1 MFTHHQQ
8 QRYNTRKVFSQRK
21 TELFSF
27 AVLYQVT
34 IDIRIVV
41 FTYNRELWLSSSL
54 LCSLHWPYKKSQ
66 RGYISHISGEFPT
79 QPNSTKIGVWV
90 EVYNVI
96 NLAKFGCDRS
106 KEYKVAKDS
115 AQIYKEDKNME
126 DKSYD
131 DRLKYLGLWT
141 LKGRRY
147 IDSIWLN
154 YLTYLRDYVMS
165 EFSCIR

>member
-1 MFTHHQQ
+1 M
-8 QRYNTRKVFSQRK
+8 
-21 TELFSF
+21 
-27 AVLYQVT
+27 
-34 IDIRIVV
+34 
-41 FTYNRELWLSSSL
+41 
-54 LCSLHWPYKKSQ
+54 
-66 RGYISHISGEFPT
+66 
-79 QPNSTKIGVWV
+79 
-90 EVYNVI
+90 I

-147 IDSIWLN
+147 IDSI
-154 YLTYLRDYVMS
+154 
-165 EFSCIR
+165 